1 MSLIRTY
8 SELASNQ
15 QSLDAAWASSKARAE
30 YAELVRLGKVLLPFL
45 SGDKIL
51 FGPSRFL
58 GYQNNTISK
67 HLIREERDGKKT
79 NPKIAE
85 ILRSEFG
92 FRIHN
97 VEDESIDAHFMRLC
111 DSLGVKA
118 SRSKRTYWITP
129 DVAEW
134 LDSNGEE
141 TSLESKVKANEGS
154 GWAEGTVPETTR
166 RAIIAARVGQGLFRR
181 RVLTAYKR
189 CLVTGLSETP
199 LLIASHIKPWRDCRD
214 DPDDCL
220 NPDNALLL
228 SPHWDALFDKG
239 YISFADDGS
248 LLVSSRLSEASQ
260 KSLGVEALNVSLSK
274 RQRNFLIHHRSLHGF
289 E

>member
-1 MSLIRTY
+1 MSLIKTY
-8 SELASNQ
+8 SELTNNQ
-15 QSLDAAWASSKARAE
+15 QSLDAAWTSREERAK

-45 SGDKIL
+45 SGDRIL

-58 GYQNNTISK
+58 GYRNNTISK

-97 VEDESIDAHFMRLC
+97 VEDAEIDAHFMRLC
-111 DSLGVKA
+111 DALGVKA

-134 LDSNGEE
+134 LGSNEGEA
-141 TSLESKVKANEGS
+141 SIVSKVKAKDDS
-154 GWAEGTVPETTR
+154 GWAESTVPETTR
-166 RAIIAARVGQGLFRR
+166 SAIISARVGQGLFRR

-189 CLVTGLSETP
+189 CLVTGLSETA
-199 LLIASHIKPWRDCRD
+199 LLVASHIKPWRDCRD
-214 DPDDCL
+214 NPDDCL

-228 SPHWDALFDKG
+228 SPNWDALFDKG
-239 YISFADDGS
+239 FISFADSGS
-248 LLVSSRLSEASQ
+248 LLISKRLSEVSRR
-260 KSLGVEALNVSLSK
+260 SLGVEALNVSLSK
-274 RQRNFLIHHRSLHGF
+274 RQRYYLVHHRSLHGF